1 MLEYQIQFGIELSP
15 CARVGLRCIYRVLSD
30 RRTRE
35 HCWEEKRAPATASL
49 VAANTH
55 TFLEANHTTAPF
67 YCLLLL
73 LSHFH
78 LAVLGGEGGS
88 IPASASLVGA
98 NTQTFPSTPA
108 HDHHH
113 HHMTKNPPP
122 PKFCLLGFTCK
133 HNP

>member
-1 MLEYQIQFGIELSP
+1 MHLQGIVRPADPRALL
-15 CARVGLRCIYRVLSD
+15 GG
-30 RRTRE
+30 
-35 HCWEEKRAPATASL
+35 EEEGAPATASL

-98 NTQTFPSTPA
+98 NTQKFP
-108 HDHHH
+108 
-113 HHMTKNPPP
+113 
-122 PKFCLLGFTCK
+122 
-133 HNP
+133 